1 MNDMNH
7 VPLRGQT
14 ETAGLE
20 RSVVPLHANPMPTDP
35 AAILAKA
42 QPKDTRGSKGR
53 LVLWGIGGL
62 VAAQLFAPVELKPTV
77 LAGQAVANFSLPTMQ
92 ASAVTQEQLAHQRML
107 AERLATMQADYA
119 DSRAKCFWG
128 QLLSPEAGEICTQL
142 VDANYVPAINQI
154 RAQLGQ

>member
-1 MNDMNH
+1 MTEQNH

-14 ETAGLE
+14 ETAGRE
-20 RSVVPLHANPMPTDP
+20 RSVVPLHANPLPADP
-35 AAILAKA
+35 AQILAR
-42 QPKDTRGSKGR
+42 QPKDTRGGKGR
-53 LVLWGIGGL
+53 LVLWGIVGL

-128 QLLSPEAGEICTQL
+128 VLLSPEAGEMCTQL

>member
-7 VPLRGQT
+7 VPLRGT
-14 ETAGLE
+14 ETAGRE
-20 RSVVPLHANPMPTDP
+20 RSVVPLHANPLPADP
-35 AAILAKA
+35 AQILAR

-62 VAAQLFAPVELKPTV
+62 VAAQLFAPVEMKPTV
-77 LAGQAVANFSLPTMQ
+77 LVGQAVANFSLPTMQ

-107 AERLATMQADYA
+107 AERLATMQADHA

-128 QLLSPEAGEICTQL
+128 QLLSPEAGELCTQL

-154 RAQLGQ
+154 RSQINQ